1 MKKLEKRALLCVLL
15 SIVLMVGMGY
25 FVFTFVTEGNEW
37 AAFYTNRAVN
47 SNGHLARGTLKD
59 VNGTTLLKNRHGNMI
74 FSDDYETRCALVH
87 LTGDDKNNIATGAN
101 NVMADKLVGYN
112 ILNGTYTFGGGGRIV
127 RLTVDAEVCKAA
139 YEALYGHSGTV
150 GVYNYRTGEIIC
162 AVSTPAYDPADPPD
176 LSSDDT
182 SGTYINRLFA
192 WTTPPGST
200 FKVATT
206 AAALENKSD
215 ARSWHYDCSGV
226 QEYGPDK
233 VTDLEAHG
241 SVNLKEALAVSCNC
255 GFGELTLDL
264 GADVMEDAVEKYGLT
279 KVYDIDGIKTKAG
292 TFEFPENADV
302 NLAWAGVGQHNDMI
316 NPASMMVF
324 MGGIANGG
332 EAVSPKIVKSVEFA
346 NGSSA
351 DLLSAPGSEQI
362 MESETALRLRKHMR
376 NNVRKTYGDWM
387 FPGLKV
393 YAKSGTA
400 EVDKTKEPNALFAGF
415 VRGNDMPYAF
425 IVVVENGGYGTETAG
440 TVANTVLQKIK
451 EVKGN

>member
-1 MKKLEKRALLCVLL
+1 MKKLEKRAIICILLALVLVAGL
-15 SIVLMVGMGY
+15 GY
-25 FVFTFVTEGNEW
+25 FVYTFATEGNQW
-37 AAFYTNRAVN
+37 AAFHTNRAVN

-59 VNGTTLLKNRHGNMI
+59 VNGVTLLENRHGKMK
-74 FSDDYETRCALVH
+74 FSDDYETRCAMVH

-112 ILNGTYTFGGGGRIV
+112 VLNGTYTFGGNGRIV
-127 RLTVDAEVCKAA
+127 RLTIDTEVCKTA
-139 YEALYGHSGTV
+139 YEALSGYSGTV
-150 GVYNYRTGEIIC
+150 GVYNYKTGEIIC
-162 AVSTPAYDPADPPD
+162 AVSTPAYDPKNPPTF
-176 LSSDDT
+176 SSDDK
-182 SGTYINRLFA
+182 SGTYINRLFS

-200 FKVATT
+200 FKVATA

-215 ARSWHYDCSGV
+215 ARSWHYDCDGV
-226 QEYGPDK
+226 QTYGPDK

-241 SVNLKEALAVSCNC
+241 HVNLRSALAVSCNC

-264 GADVMEDAVEKYGLT
+264 GPSVMEDSVKKYGLT

-292 TFEFPENADV
+292 SFECPDNAKV
-302 NLAWAGVGQHNDMI
+302 NLAWAGVGQYNDMI
-316 NPASMMVF
+316 NPCSMMIF

-332 EAVSPKIVKSVEFA
+332 EAVTPKLVKSVEFA

-351 DLLSAPGSEQI
+351 RFLSTSGSEQI
-362 MESETALRLRKHMR
+362 MDSEIALRLRKYLR

-393 YAKSGTA
+393 CAKSGTA
-400 EVDKTKEPNALFAGF
+400 EVDKTKSPNALFTGF
-415 VRGNDMPYAF
+415 VRNSDVPYAF

-440 TVANTVLQKIK
+440 NIANRVLQKIK
-451 EVKGN
+451 EVRP